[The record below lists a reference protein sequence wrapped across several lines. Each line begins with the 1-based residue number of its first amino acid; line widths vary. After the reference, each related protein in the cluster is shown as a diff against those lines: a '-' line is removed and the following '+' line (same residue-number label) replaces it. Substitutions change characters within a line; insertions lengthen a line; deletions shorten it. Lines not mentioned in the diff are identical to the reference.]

1 MKKGLRTT
9 ALVLALIVAMF
20 VIFIGTPIST
30 LINRLDPQSDTP
42 PPPPVNTGGSRLS
55 QLLGDEDVT
64 GYATA
69 TEPRTFEFPADH
81 GPHQKFR
88 NEWWYLTG
96 NLDGQNGERFGYE
109 LTIFRFLLAPNKE
122 RQQASRWQSDHVYI
136 GHFAVTDVKNEQF
149 HVAER
154 FSRGSMGLAGAQ
166 AEPFRV
172 WVEDWSITAGP
183 DEQLTWRIQA
193 QERDVSLDLNLTP
206 LKPPVLNGQNGLSQ
220 KSAEPGNASYYY
232 SISRLQT
239 EGFLKTGTQR
249 FSVTGFSWLDREW
262 SSSALSEDQVGWDW
276 FALQLDDGSD
286 LMFYQLRRLDGSKD
300 PLSAG
305 TWVDRSGNSTHLDAD
320 EVKIEITDFW
330 DSPLGGRY
338 PSGWQVNIPGKD
350 VQLDVRPVIDDQ
362 ELNATVRYWEG
373 AVNVGGNRNGDKL
386 DGRGYVELTGYAGIA
401 ETE

>member
-1 MKKGLRTT
+1 MQKALRTA
-9 ALVLALIVAMF
+9 ALLAALIVAMF
-20 VIFIGTPIST
+20 VVFIAIPAST
-30 LINRLDPQSDTP
+30 LLNRIDPQTDTP
-42 PPPPVNTGGSRLS
+42 PPINTGGSRLS
-55 QLLGDEDVT
+55 QLLSDDDLT

-109 LTIFRFLLAPNKE
+109 LTIFRFLLTPPKN
-122 RQQASRWQSDHVYI
+122 RQQASRWQSDQVYI

-172 WVEDWSITAGP
+172 WVEDWSISTRP
-183 DEQLTWRIQA
+183 KTTTTWRIQA
-193 QERDVSLDLNLTP
+193 QENDVSLDLNLTP

-220 KSAEPGNASYYY
+220 KSTKPGNASYYY
-232 SISRLQT
+232 SISRL
-239 EGFLKTGTQR
+239 KTDGKLQLGENQYT
-249 FSVTGFSWLDREW
+249 VTGLSWLDREW
-262 SSSALSEDQVGWDW
+262 SSSALDKNQVGWDW

-286 LMFYQLRRLDGSKD
+286 LMFYQLRRKDGSTD

-305 TWVDRSGNSTHLDAD
+305 TWIAVRGTVYL
-320 EVKIEITDFW
+320 
-330 DSPLGGRY
+330 SPH
-338 PSGWQVNIPGKD
+338 
-350 VQLDVRPVIDDQ
+350 
-362 ELNATVRYWEG
+362 T
-373 AVNVGGNRNGDKL
+373 
-386 DGRGYVELTGYAGIA
+386 
-401 ETE
+401 